1 MLDDS
6 GSMGSIMSGPPLELP
21 SSSNAC
27 GADGQRRYR
36 RLSRLNACKQSLIDD
51 IFATKLHEQ
60 DRVGF
65 VTFHSDTIPLDHY
78 STSRRQALETLVQ
91 NLRPRGCTPLWERMS
106 AAVSMMPSASSTNSS
121 QWIIALTDGAANGA
135 NCRGGMQ
142 PNQVASQLQSQDGLN
157 IHVLFITVNLDQRNM
172 RTIHD
177 TVVRSGHDHIIE
189 ADNAAASLQRA
200 WITIGVQFFSD
211 AMTTTFAASPTEDVF
226 DIAAAVTFPVD
237 IADIAEGSAARTSF
251 EADFKTQMAASLGG
265 VPADKIFVDAITAAR
280 RRALGTQHDRRALQ
294 SSAVSVDFRLV
305 APASVQVEAA
315 ELVAS
320 MDTSS
325 VKIAVGGVVVT
336 ASRITSPVTTIQVN
350 TACVGAWSAC
360 TASCEAAS
368 DRTWSESAA
377 QSGSGVACPS
387 ATDCQPGDGDCTT
400 PTPWTS
406 TPLAQS
412 PAPIS
417 SSATRAAGVGVLA
430 MLILA
435 VFTSVCI

>member
-280 RRALGTQHDRRALQ
+280 RRAQHDRRALQ